1 MKKNFFSMAVLAIV
15 ISLASCKS
23 SSSSFEKDVRK
34 KADYMCKVQQLTA
47 KSGTDEAA
55 AKDLEKVTK
64 EMSDFDAEME
74 KKYKEKEPTAEQ
86 SATAEKIMKEVME
99 KCK

>member
-23 SSSSFEKDVRK
+23 SSSWDKDVRK

-47 KSGTDEAA
+47 KAGTDEAA
-55 AKDLEKVTK
+55 AKDLEKVKK
-64 EMSDFDAEME
+64 EMDDFDAEME

-86 SATAEKIMKEVME
+86 SASAEKIMKEVME